1 MRRPLPRSVLG
12 LVLALV
18 VAFVELELIEY
29 AYARAGVPA
38 RWVFAALLLSIVGS
52 RIDVPLRTLPAADGR
67 STLLAVNVGGAVI
80 PVVLALWMLA
90 AHGAW
95 VRGGIAVAL
104 VAVVVHAIARPVP
117 GRGIAMPTLVPG
129 PLAAAVALVVAPDQ
143 TPAVAYAAGAL
154 GTLIG
159 ADLTNL
165 GTLRDLG
172 APVASI
178 GGAGTFDGV
187 FVTGIVA
194 VLLA

>member
-1 MRRPLPRSVLG
+1 MRPLPRSALAVLLG
-12 LVLALV
+12 LV
-18 VAFVELELIEY
+18 VAFVELELVEY

-38 RWVFAALLLSIVGS
+38 RWVFTMLVLSLLGS
-52 RIDVPLRTLPAADGR
+52 RIDLPLRTLAGDDGR
-67 STLLAVNVGGAVI
+67 PTVLALNVGGGLVPAA
-80 PVVLALWMLA
+80 LALWMLA

-95 VRGGIAVAL
+95 GRGAVAVAL
-104 VAVVVHAIARPVP
+104 VAALVHAVARPVP

-129 PLAAAVALVVAPDQ
+129 PVAALVALTVAPDQ
-143 TPAVAYAAGAL
+143 APAVAYAAGAL

-165 GTLRDLG
+165 GTLRSLG

-178 GGAGTFDGV
+178 GGAGTFDGI

>member
-1 MRRPLPRSVLG
+1 MRPLPRSALAVLVG
-12 LVLALV
+12 LV
-18 VAFVELELIEY
+18 VAFVELELVEY

-38 RWVFAALLLSIVGS
+38 RWVFTMLVLSLLGS
-52 RIDVPLRTLPAADGR
+52 RVDLPLRTLTGDDGR
-67 STLLAVNVGGAVI
+67 PTVLALNLGGALV
-80 PVVLALWMLA
+80 PTLLALWMLA

-95 VRGGIAVAL
+95 VRGAVAVAL
-104 VAVVVHAIARPVP
+104 VAALVHALARPVP

-129 PLAAAVALVVAPDQ
+129 PAAALVALVVAPDAA
-143 TPAVAYAAGAL
+143 PAVAYAAGAL

-165 GTLRDLG
+165 GTLRSLG

-178 GGAGTFDGV
+178 GGAGTFDGI

>member
-12 LVLALV
+12 VLLGLV
-18 VAFVELELIEY
+18 VALVELELIGY
-29 AYARAGVPA
+29 AYERAGVPA
-38 RWVFAALLLSIVGS
+38 RWVFAMLLLSIVGS
-52 RIDVPLRTLPAADGR
+52 RVDLPLRTVPGADGR
-67 STLLAVNVGGAVI
+67 PTVLAVNVGGALV
-80 PVVLALWMLA
+80 PVALALWMQA

-95 VRGGIAVAL
+95 LRGGIAIAI
-104 VAVVVHAIARPVP
+104 VAVVIHAIARPVP
-117 GRGIAMPTLVPG
+117 GRGIAIPTLVPG
-129 PLAAAVALVVAPDQ
+129 PLAAVAALVVAPEQ

-159 ADLTNL
+159 ADLTHL
-165 GTLRDLG
+165 GALRDIG
-172 APVASI
+172 ATVASI